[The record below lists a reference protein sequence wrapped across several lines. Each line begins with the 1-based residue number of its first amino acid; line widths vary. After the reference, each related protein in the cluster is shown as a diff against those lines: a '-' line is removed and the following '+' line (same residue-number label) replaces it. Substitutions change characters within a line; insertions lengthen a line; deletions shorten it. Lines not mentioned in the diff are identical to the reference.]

1 MDLAS
6 NTSDPIKFIGTAVG
20 LGSGGWV
27 LGNGIERIVGSGG
40 ILVRCLANAL
50 VLYGMYVFL
59 PRSITSHFQSTLPG
73 ILFCASFFN
82 AQKWDTKKL
91 L

>member
-6 NTSDPIKFIGTAVG
+6 NTSDPAEFIGTAVG

-40 ILVRCLANAL
+40 ILIRCLINAF
-50 VLYGMYVFL
+50 VLYGMYMLL
-59 PRSITSHFQSTLPG
+59 PVPITSHFQNTLPG
-73 ILFCASFFN
+73 ILFCAAFFN

-91 L
+91 V